1 MSRRVYTSALVTG
14 ASFGIGRSL
23 ALALARAGC
32 HVVGCARHEAGL
44 EALEQ
49 EIRREGGRCL
59 VEELDVADT
68 VRTVG
73 RIRTLDDA
81 HRFDLIVANAGV
93 GAREGVAPWTW
104 EAIGDAIEINFAG
117 AAATLTA
124 ALPAMV
130 SRGRGHLV
138 AVSSLASYAPL
149 PASAAYC
156 APKAGL
162 DMLMECLR
170 IDLAGS
176 GVRVTNVRAGFV
188 RTRMLTRTTHAMP
201 GVLEP
206 DEAAERII
214 EGLERAPAEIV
225 FPRWLAAMARASG
238 ALPRPL
244 RDALLRVVAR

>member
-1 MSRRVYTSALVTG
+1 MRNRYVSALVTG
-14 ASFGIGRSL
+14 ASSGIGRSL
-23 ALALARAGC
+23 ALALARS
-32 HVVGCARHEAGL
+32 GCAVVACARSEAGL
-44 EALEQ
+44 NALAE
-49 EIRREGGRCL
+49 EIRRDHGRCL

-68 VRTVG
+68 AHTVE
-73 RIRTLDDA
+73 RIRGLDDA

-93 GAREGVAPWTW
+93 GARESVAPWTW
-104 EAIGDAIEINFAG
+104 EGLGDAIEINFAG

-138 AVSSLASYAPL
+138 AVSSLASYGPL

-170 IDLAGS
+170 IDLAGT

-188 RTRMLTRTTHAMP
+188 RTRMVAKTKYPLP
-201 GVLEP
+201 GMMEA
-206 DEAAERII
+206 DEAAERIL
-214 EGLERAPAEIV
+214 EGLKRAPADIV
-225 FPRWLAAMARASG
+225 FPRWLAAVARASG
-238 ALPRPL
+238 TLPRPL
-244 RDALLRVVAR
+244 RNALLRVLIR